1 MNIGSRRVGFAAGKH
16 FTVDSANAAATHRV
30 PQYVGNIYPFT
41 GEVVRGWLA
50 DKRNLEQPV
59 TFGFYIDSEL
69 KGEFFA
75 DRSRKHL
82 RDQKLGTGE
91 YGFDVPVDP
100 AWNLKPGTLIAVRP
114 TGAEFFELVQRIGGD
129 QPAAPVAPKAAKI
142 DRAAAMAFMKSVDD
156 DTLAKMLREL
166 RNVEVLSRARGHFA
180 TKNWES
186 LVSFHRVLIG
196 VSKEYERL
204 LMLVGRAALYTNDHA
219 TAMRILA
226 VGAALF
232 PAAEELHYYCGVAH
246 ARAGRPVEAVPHFRA
261 ALRLLPNAARTKRE
275 LSNTLR
281 RASRDAGS
289 PRERVAMISEA
300 ADLMREA
307 LDQEYNRASAIAL
320 IRLLYDLGQN
330 EEAVERADR
339 LLEEKPDEIPVMLL
353 KSRNLVAL
361 NRISEAL
368 AIAQAVIKLDPL
380 DQTARFQ
387 VRALRF
393 LDEGESALK
402 VPTFGDLAIK
412 PGGEMLM
419 GDLGKA
425 SVTLAPAGIDA
436 ANLGALLSEGTFD
449 WLRLVKGRAA
459 RVDAAELTEAVDP
472 FAGFVEYRRP
482 GATAIKLWRREAIVQ
497 LLESNLIGPDLAGLS
512 DFEKAY
518 QRTKPA
524 AKGRPTAIVLS
535 RHGRFKFGG
544 GEQFIESMAEHYR
557 SVGYD
562 PIIVGVRPELVGTSG
577 EEDGFRYAFV
587 EQTPA
592 ALRKLFLETDAK
604 LVHVISG
611 LGFTVADALAHTNIP
626 FIYGVHFWRE
636 ALGGDSDEGYFDEEG
651 RPVPR
656 AEFRYILSRAASV
669 YANSQYTRSILQ
681 SVYGV
686 RCPVIYSVP
695 RELERRDEA

>member
-1 MNIGSRRVGFAAGKH
+1 
-16 FTVDSANAAATHRV
+16 
-30 PQYVGNIYPFT
+30 
-41 GEVVRGWLA
+41 
-50 DKRNLEQPV
+50 
-59 TFGFYIDSEL
+59 
-69 KGEFFA
+69 
-75 DRSRKHL
+75 
-82 RDQKLGTGE
+82 
-91 YGFDVPVDP
+91 
-100 AWNLKPGTLIAVRP
+100 
-114 TGAEFFELVQRIGGD
+114 
-129 QPAAPVAPKAAKI
+129 
-142 DRAAAMAFMKSVDD
+142 
-156 DTLAKMLREL
+156 
-166 RNVEVLSRARGHFA
+166 
-180 TKNWES
+180 
-186 LVSFHRVLIG
+186 
-196 VSKEYERL
+196 
-204 LMLVGRAALYTNDHA
+204 
-219 TAMRILA
+219 
-226 VGAALF
+226 
-232 PAAEELHYYCGVAH
+232 
-246 ARAGRPVEAVPHFRA
+246 
-261 ALRLLPNAARTKRE
+261 
-275 LSNTLR
+275 
-281 RASRDAGS
+281 
-289 PRERVAMISEA
+289 
-300 ADLMREA
+300 
-307 LDQEYNRASAIAL
+307 
-320 IRLLYDLGQN
+320 
-330 EEAVERADR
+330 
-339 LLEEKPDEIPVMLL
+339 MLL

-387 VRALRF
+387 IRALRF

-611 LGFTVADALAHTNIP
+611 LGFTVATLP
-626 FIYGVHFWRE
+626 CC
-636 ALGGDSDEGYFDEEG
+636 
-651 RPVPR
+651 PR
-656 AEFRYILSRAASV
+656 FPHGKEQASR
-669 YANSQYTRSILQ
+669 
-681 SVYGV
+681 
-686 RCPVIYSVP
+686 
-695 RELERRDEA
+695 

>member
-1 MNIGSRRVGFAAGKH
+1 M
-16 FTVDSANAAATHRV
+16 DSASVVAAHRV
-30 PQYVGNIYPFT
+30 PQYVGNIYPFA
-41 GEVVRGWLA
+41 GDVVRGWLV
-50 DKRNLEQPV
+50 DKRNLGEHL

-69 KGEFFA
+69 KGEFVA

-82 RDQKLGTGE
+82 REQKLGSGD

-100 AWNLKPGTLIAVRP
+100 SWTLKPGSLIAVRP
-114 TGAEFFELVQRIGGD
+114 LGAEFFELVQRVGGEKP
-129 QPAAPVAPKAAKI
+129 PAPIVPKVAKI
-142 DRAAAMAFMKSVDD
+142 DRAAAMDFMKSVDD

-180 TKNWES
+180 TKNWDS

-246 ARAGRPVEAVPHFRA
+246 ARAARHLEAIPHFRA

-289 PRERVAMISEA
+289 PRERVAMIAEA
-300 ADLMREA
+300 ADLLREA
-307 LDQEYNRASAIAL
+307 LAQEHNHSSAVNL
-320 IRLLYDLGQN
+320 LRLLYDLGQN
-330 EEAVERADR
+330 AEAVELADK
-339 LLEEKPDEIPVMLL
+339 LLAEKPEEIPVMLL

-368 AIAQAVIKLDPL
+368 QIAQAVIKLDPL

-387 VRALRF
+387 IRALRF
-393 LDEGESALK
+393 LDEGESTLRP
-402 VPTFGDLAIK
+402 PTFGDLTLRTN
-412 PGGEMLM
+412 GEMAL
-419 GDLGKA
+419 GDLGRPGE
-425 SVTLAPAGIDA
+425 TLAPAGIDA
-436 ANLGALLSEGTFD
+436 ANLGARLSEGAID
-449 WLRLVKGRAA
+449 WVRLIKSRAA
-459 RVDAAELTEAVDP
+459 SLDVAELTEAVDP
-472 FAGFVEYRRP
+472 FAGFVEYKRA
-482 GATAIKLWRREAIVQ
+482 GATTIKLWRREAIVQ
-497 LLESNLIGPDLAGLS
+497 LLESGLIGPDLAGLS
-512 DFEKAY
+512 AFEKNY
-518 QRTKPA
+518 QRVKPA
-524 AKGRPTAIVLS
+524 PKGRPTAIVLS
-535 RHGRFKFGG
+535 RHGSFKFGG
-544 GEQFIESMAEHYR
+544 GEQFIASMAEHYR

-577 EEDGFRYAFV
+577 EADGFRFAFV

-592 ALRKLFLETDAK
+592 ALRKLFLESDAK

-651 RPVPR
+651 RPVAR